1 MEILDRMEGEIGI
14 LVLKGNM
21 VAQTVGD
28 IKTYLESYIEN
39 IEMRGLILDCEQVEY
54 VDSAGLGL
62 LASIFKTLQKM
73 GKKLALTRV
82 NNRIMETFTLTN
94 LNNIFIVTEDIPDAM
109 NALK

>member
-1 MEILDRMEGEIGI
+1 MEILDRMEGDIGI

-21 VAQTVGD
+21 VAQTVSEM
-28 IKTYLESYIEN
+28 KTYLESYIEK
-39 IEMRGLILDCEQVEY
+39 IEARGLVLDCEQVEY

-82 NNRIMETFTLTN
+82 NDRIMETFTLTN
-94 LNNIFIVTEDIPDAM
+94 LNNIFIVTEDIPEAM